1 MNSDARTEIV
11 EGKGHGFA
19 KIAKK
24 ERAMKESKRT
34 MILELGGY
42 DAIEMAPLVLCYNCA
57 TAQFGYPK
65 DLRSDLLNVLIE
77 LGWDFKKVQIG
88 EAELYKWLCQ
98 ECKEFFATTPLPVN
112 DYD

>member
-1 MNSDARTEIV
+1 MKINDNNSLL
-11 EGKGHGFA
+11 
-19 KIAKK
+19 
-24 ERAMKESKRT
+24 KESKRT

-77 LGWDFKKVQIG
+77 LGWDFKKVQNG
-88 EAELYKWLCQ
+88 ESRSSKWLCA
-98 ECKEFFATTPLPVN
+98 ECKEFF
-112 DYD
+112 

>member
-1 MNSDARTEIV
+1 MKINDNNSLL
-11 EGKGHGFA
+11 
-19 KIAKK
+19 
-24 ERAMKESKRT
+24 KESKRT

-42 DAIEMAPLVLCYNCA
+42 DAIEMVPLVLCNNCA

-88 EAELYKWLCQ
+88 EAELYKWLCP
-98 ECKEFFATTPLPVN
+98 ECKEFFA
-112 DYD
+112 

>member
-1 MNSDARTEIV
+1 M
-11 EGKGHGFA
+11 
-19 KIAKK
+19 KINDNDNLL
-24 ERAMKESKRT
+24 KESKRT

-65 DLRSDLLNVLIE
+65 DLRSDLLNMLIE

-88 EAELYKWLCQ
+88 EAELYKWLCP
-98 ECKEFFATTPLPVN
+98 ECKEFFA
-112 DYD
+112 